1 MSWNASGLI
10 LKLNDNALIGMYLL
24 KAYRKYPTSV
34 RTQVKTISDPNYLV
48 RILSDNFQGT

>member
-1 MSWNASGLI
+1 MLWNALGLI

-24 KAYRKYPTSV
+24 KAYRKYPTLV